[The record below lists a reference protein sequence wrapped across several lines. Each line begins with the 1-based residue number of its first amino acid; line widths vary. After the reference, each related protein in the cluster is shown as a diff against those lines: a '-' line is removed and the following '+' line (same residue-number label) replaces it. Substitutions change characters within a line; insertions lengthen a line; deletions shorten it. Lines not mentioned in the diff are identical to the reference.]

1 MLSFWKKE
9 VINMQLDKNG
19 IEKEITER
27 SVDSIS
33 KKLVLFKLKTILKIH
48 SSSYRLVSPLAK
60 KLEAD
65 GLHPKHRIMNYHQ
78 FFVDNVNENDTVLDI
93 GCGNGALTYDVA
105 KKAKKVVGIDLNDR
119 NILIAKRNFSSGNI
133 EYICGEAL
141 TDLPNEKFDVI
152 ILSNVLEHIDKRVE
166 FLRSAKNLASKFLI
180 RVPMLNRSWIDVY
193 KKELGLEYRL
203 DKTHF
208 VEYTFESFKEEL
220 DKAGL
225 KVLDYSIQF
234 GEIWGVVKIGNNRT
248 SKN

>member
-1 MLSFWKKE
+1 MR
-9 VINMQLDKNG
+9 LDKNG

-78 FFVDNVNENDTVLDI
+78 FFVDKVAENDTVLDI

-105 KKAKKVVGIDLNDR
+105 QKAKKVVGIDLNEQNITSAR
-119 NILIAKRNFSSGNI
+119 NKFPRENI
-133 EYICGEAL
+133 EYIHGDAL

-166 FLRSAKNLASKFLI
+166 FLTSLKKLAPIFLI

-208 VEYTFESFKEEL
+208 IEYTFEGFKEEL
-220 DKAGL
+220 NRTGL
-225 KVLDYSIQF
+225 KVFDHSIQF
-234 GEIWGVVKIGNNRT
+234 GEIWGVVGE
-248 SKN
+248 